1 MFVTNEENNTDLLEI
16 FIVGK
21 GVEEEVVES
30 VLQLQQVL
38 GKQEEHSISTYHDR
52 NPQFYTLCSLPHF
65 LASYTSCTSRKRFL
79 DFEIFT

>member
-1 MFVTNEENNTDLLEI
+1 LPRLTSVTSEENNTNLLEI

-38 GKQEEHSISTYHDR
+38 GKQEK
-52 NPQFYTLCSLPHF
+52 P
-65 LASYTSCTSRKRFL
+65 LANTTA
-79 DFEIFT
+79 EIHILHLV